1 MRWMTVLLL
10 AATLAVA
17 TSSGRPT
24 SVLSPVASIVCP
36 PAC

>member
-1 MRWMTVLLL
+1 MRWVTVLLL

-17 TSSGRPT
+17 TSSGTSTNASRPAT
-24 SVLSPVASIVCP
+24 MVCP